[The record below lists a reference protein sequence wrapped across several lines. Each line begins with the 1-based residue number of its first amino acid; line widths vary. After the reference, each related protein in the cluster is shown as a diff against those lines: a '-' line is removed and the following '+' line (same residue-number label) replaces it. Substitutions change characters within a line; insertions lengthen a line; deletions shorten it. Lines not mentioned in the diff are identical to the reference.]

1 MALGILSRWFGRSKR
16 ASGTERSLL
25 DRCHGDQQLME
36 RLIAAE
42 VARRPGISRVAASQ
56 SAIERWKRDR

>member
-1 MALGILSRWFGRSKR
+1 MGILTRWFGKSTRT
-16 ASGTERSLL
+16 SGNERRLL
-25 DRCHGDQQLME
+25 DRCHGDQQMME

-42 VARRPGISRVAASQ
+42 VARRPGISRATASQ